1 MGAKQSKGGK
11 VTVQN
16 GTDANG
22 EEGLDTFNKTSTLPA
37 TFRNKEEDANKSGT
51 LPRDGVSLDRNTSFS
66 KRFRK
71 SVSKLIGVNE
81 KDEKSPHESSPQK
94 ETSPEVPNSNGE
106 ISPSKSKDE
115 NDSTVKSPVDH
126 KLAQKIARAKFFQ
139 ELYTTPTNV
148 PKPPRS
154 HNVSIDTEN
163 GEDHVD
169 KSGTPVVKLIE
180 RHQEAIE
187 KHQEEIRNSMSSP
200 DILKD
205 RLESYRK
212 SKLIENAEKSSISI
226 KKDDSIIQEE
236 IVSGTE
242 TTSESCS
249 LKMEKKEEQVSS
261 QMSTQIAAESTQITT
276 ESTQMQT
283 SESVSESSSVQET
296 SSQKVAVTE
305 TKSQFVA
312 ESLETNES
320 LTETSQT
327 MVASQATSEKKVEE
341 SVNSHIKGA
350 SQLASELNS
359 ESVTMTTCEQTS
371 QSAVTESME
380 VVTQQ
385 ASEMKIEC
393 SESSVKQSV
402 EEITSNKM
410 ITESIKESH
419 SQVETSM
426 ESKIQSEKTSCEE
439 VITQASSES
448 HSILETASHTE
459 TSNSTS
465 ESVFQSAVTE
475 SFGEILTSKSEE
487 DTSEQETKPKPEQ
500 VVDAGKESDNS
511 DVEQQEIKGAF
522 QLASALESETQ
533 SEIIDASGMEDSS
546 KLESKSE
553 QLVVEDKES
562 DNSDDEQQEI
572 RGASKLASVLKSE
585 PNSDILD
592 SSGGAKDDYSDPE
605 SDAE

>member
-1 MGAKQSKGGK
+1 M
-11 VTVQN
+11 
-16 GTDANG
+16 
-22 EEGLDTFNKTSTLPA
+22 FNKTSTLPA

-154 HNVSIDTEN
+154 HNVSINTEN

-236 IVSGTE
+236 MVSGTE

-249 LKMEKKEEQVSS
+249 MKMEKKEEQVSS
-261 QMSTQIAAESTQITT
+261 QMSTQIAAESTQI
-276 ESTQMQT
+276 QT

-296 SSQKVAVTE
+296 SSQKVSVTE

-320 LTETSQT
+320 LSETSQT
-327 MVASQATSEKKVEE
+327 MVSSQATSEKMVEE
-341 SVNSHIKGA
+341 SVHSHIQGEYG
-350 SQLASELNS
+350 S
-359 ESVTMTTCEQTS
+359 CY
-371 QSAVTESME
+371 SAG
-380 VVTQQ
+380 
-385 ASEMKIEC
+385 
-393 SESSVKQSV
+393 
-402 EEITSNKM
+402 
-410 ITESIKESH
+410 
-419 SQVETSM
+419 
-426 ESKIQSEKTSCEE
+426 
-439 VITQASSES
+439 
-448 HSILETASHTE
+448 
-459 TSNSTS
+459 
-465 ESVFQSAVTE
+465 F
-475 SFGEILTSKSEE
+475 
-487 DTSEQETKPKPEQ
+487 
-500 VVDAGKESDNS
+500 
-511 DVEQQEIKGAF
+511 
-522 QLASALESETQ
+522 
-533 SEIIDASGMEDSS
+533 
-546 KLESKSE
+546 
-553 QLVVEDKES
+553 
-562 DNSDDEQQEI
+562 
-572 RGASKLASVLKSE
+572 
-585 PNSDILD
+585 
-592 SSGGAKDDYSDPE
+592 
-605 SDAE
+605 